1 MWYFFALSIS
11 LLKRMYVSVLCRVLM
26 GLLTIAI
33 DAFSLKNAHKPSTRV
48 SVSCLN
54 TFVFLEPT
62 RRNHI
67 GSKTFETV
75 HTAIDET
82 AQIYRYRPGGQ

>member
-1 MWYFFALSIS
+1 
-11 LLKRMYVSVLCRVLM
+11 MYVSVLCRVLM

-67 GSKTFETV
+67 RSKTFETV
-75 HTAIDET
+75 HKFTDIV
-82 AQIYRYRPGGQ
+82 QVVSRSIRPTSLKTN